1 MIQKPDQGANSI
13 ETSQNTEKVSEQVM
27 ADEPKQPSGLQALYN
42 KFFARW
48 ASDEEEET
56 LDWQVEANSALVHQ
70 EPIRARALLYVVAI
84 ALLLL
89 IVWAAF
95 AEIDE
100 VTRGEAKVIPTRQV
114 QIVQS
119 LDGGVVT
126 SIEVKEGD
134 VVEQGQLLVRLDAT
148 RFTSSLRENEVEYL
162 VLKVKAARLKAV
174 AEGAD
179 FVPEEGWVQKV
190 PDVVAQQQILYDAS
204 QQQLRSVKNI
214 AEQQLEQRLQ
224 ELAEAKAKRTQSSRS
239 YQLSAEELKKTKP
252 LVKSGAVSEVE
263 ILRLERDVARFR
275 GERDQATASTKR
287 IEAAIAEAKGKLNE
301 VELDFK
307 NNIREELTEVTTRI
321 KGLYESSVG
330 LSDRVAQTAV
340 RSPVHGTV
348 KRLFFNT
355 IGGVVVPGKEVV
367 EIVPSDDALLL
378 EARIKP
384 KDIAF
389 LTLGQPAV
397 VKFTAYDF
405 AIYGGLEASVA
416 HIGADTVMDEEGNPF
431 YTVRVRTLKSSLG
444 DNKPIIP
451 GMVAQVDI
459 LTGKK
464 SILSYLLKPVLRA
477 KEYALTER

>member
-1 MIQKPDQGANSI
+1 MSQSSDKQQGQQP
-13 ETSQNTEKVSEQVM
+13 EQQTTEAAPATASKKG
-27 ADEPKQPSGLQALYN
+27 ALSGTQSLYN
-42 KFFARW
+42 KFFERW
-48 ASDEEEET
+48 AGDEEEET
-56 LDWQVEANSALVHQ
+56 LDWQVEANSALIHQ
-70 EPIRARALLYVVAI
+70 EPIRARALLYVVGI
-84 ALLLL
+84 ALILL
-89 IVWAAF
+89 IIWAAF

-100 VTRGEAKVIPTRQV
+100 VTRGDGKVIPTRQV
-114 QIVQS
+114 QVVQS

-126 SIEVKEGD
+126 SIDVKEGD
-134 VVEQGQLLVRLDAT
+134 VVEAGQLLVRLDAT

-174 AEGAD
+174 SEGLP
-179 FVPEEGWVQKV
+179 FVPEAQWVEKI
-190 PDVVAQQQILYDAS
+190 PDVVAQQQILYDAGIS
-204 QQQLRSVKNI
+204 QLASVKNI
-214 AEQQLEQRLQ
+214 AEQQLEQRYQ
-224 ELAEAKAKRTQSSRS
+224 ELAEAKAKGIQSAAS
-239 YQLSAEELKKTKP
+239 YRLSAQELTKTRP
-252 LVKSGAVSEVE
+252 LLASGAVSEVE
-263 ILRLERDVARFR
+263 ILRLERDVVRFR
-275 GERDQATASTKR
+275 GERDQATAQAKR
-287 IEAAIAEAKGKLNE
+287 IEAAIAEAKGNINDVVLGY
-301 VELDFK
+301 K
-307 NNIREELTEVTTRI
+307 NTIREELTEVTTRI
-321 KGLYESSVG
+321 KGLYETSIG

-348 KRLFFNT
+348 SRLFFNT

-367 EIVPSDDALLL
+367 EIVPLDEALLL

-416 HIGADTVMDEEGNPF
+416 HIGADTVMDEDGNPF
-431 YTVRVRTLKSSLG
+431 YTVRVRTVKSSLG
-444 DNKPIIP
+444 EDKPIIP

>member
-1 MIQKPDQGANSI
+1 MSQSSDKQQGQQP
-13 ETSQNTEKVSEQVM
+13 EQQTTEPAPVT
-27 ADEPKQPSGLQALYN
+27 APKKGALSGTQSLYN
-42 KFFARW
+42 KFFERW
-48 ASDEEEET
+48 AGDEEEET
-56 LDWQVEANSALVHQ
+56 LDWQVEANSALIHQ
-70 EPIRARALLYVVAI
+70 EPIRARALLYVVGI
-84 ALLLL
+84 ALILL
-89 IVWAAF
+89 IIWAAF

-100 VTRGEAKVIPTRQV
+100 VTRGDGKVIPTRQV

-126 SIEVKEGD
+126 SIDVKEGD
-134 VVEQGQLLVRLDAT
+134 VVEAGQLLVRLDAT

-174 AEGAD
+174 SEG
-179 FVPEEGWVQKV
+179 VPFAPEAQWVEKI
-190 PDVVAQQQILYDAS
+190 PDVVAQQQILYDAGIS
-204 QQQLRSVKNI
+204 QLASVKNI
-214 AEQQLEQRLQ
+214 AEQQLEQRYQ
-224 ELAEAKAKRTQSSRS
+224 ELAEAKAKSIQSAAS
-239 YQLSAEELKKTKP
+239 YRLSAQELTKTRP
-252 LVKSGAVSEVE
+252 LLASGAVSEVE
-263 ILRLERDVARFR
+263 ILRLERDVVRFR
-275 GERDQATASTKR
+275 GEREQATAQAKR
-287 IEAAIAEAKGKLNE
+287 IEAAIAEAKGNINDVVLGY
-301 VELDFK
+301 K
-307 NNIREELTEVTTRI
+307 NTIREELTEVTTRI
-321 KGLYESSVG
+321 KGLYETSIG

-348 KRLFFNT
+348 SRLFFNT

-367 EIVPSDDALLL
+367 EIVPLDEALLL

-416 HIGADTVMDEEGNPF
+416 HIGADTVMDEDGNPF
-431 YTVRVRTLKSSLG
+431 YTVRVRTVKSSLG
-444 DNKPIIP
+444 EDKPIIP